1 VWLVLAKSAT
11 NGGSAPLKPP
21 TIFTPAFFVKT
32 QVIDY
37 AGFSIPGLKYAAL
50 IPNPQNGRFVMK
62 YLITGLIVALF
73 SASALAGL
81 VPPDPGPIHEVP
93 EPGMLGLFAA
103 SVAALFIVRK
113 FRK

>member
-1 VWLVLAKSAT
+1 VLAKSAT

-21 TIFTPAFFVKT
+21 TIFTPAFLVKT

-73 SASALAGL
+73 SASALAGSA
-81 VPPDPGPIHEVP
+81 PNPGPIAEVP